1 MEHVLS
7 DSFVVVREDEPST
20 IIAYTLSCDDYLKK
34 MKEMRDTTTT
44 ATTTDTN
51 SLFDDTNTI
60 AESFDDITLD
70 QSSFGEAQP
79 PTNFSTTLDT
89 GMTQAHIQETLL
101 KESESHMRYSK
112 FSTRTKKKK
121 NDAHLSFL

>member
-44 ATTTDTN
+44 TTTNDTN

-70 QSSFGEAQP
+70 QSLLGEP
-79 PTNFSTTLDT
+79 STNFSTTLDT
-89 GMTQAHIQETLL
+89 GMTQAQIQDTLL

-112 FSTRTKKKK
+112 
-121 NDAHLSFL
+121 